1 MAPKAPAGAVS
12 KGSISAF
19 LGNLKS
25 ARKAC
30 EDQGEAASAVNK
42 RKAEVLLHYESL
54 SRFDKEKQEIV
65 AKYAKDKSLEWWE
78 THTKRKV
85 TVNSVDTER
94 IKGYAT
100 KVGHLFR
107 WCSSIF

>member
-1 MAPKAPAGAVS
+1 MAPKQNADIPS

-19 LGNLKS
+19 LGNMKA
-25 ARKAC
+25 ARKQV
-30 EDQGEAASAVNK
+30 EENPDTASAVNK

-65 AKYAKDKSLEWWE
+65 AKYSKDKSMDWWE
-78 THTKRKV
+78 THTKRKIAV
-85 TVNSVDTER
+85 TSFDTER

-100 KVGHLFR
+100 KVGQLL
-107 WCSSIF
+107 